1 MIQTTCCGC
10 WVEWWRPTLQNLYFN
25 VVFRKSQ
32 NNGESA
38 NTHPKT
44 GLFWGS
50 VSTFSYPRILVFLP
64 LRFKIFRNFEFENS
78 KTFNKKII
86 NYQYV
91 PVCKK
96 RIHVCDIVRRNK
108 NNLCFDLY
116 LTHLIISPISTH

>member
-1 MIQTTCCGC
+1 
-10 WVEWWRPTLQNLYFN
+10 VEWWRPTLQNLYFN

-64 LRFKIFRNFEFENS
+64 L
-78 KTFNKKII
+78 
-86 NYQYV
+86 
-91 PVCKK
+91 
-96 RIHVCDIVRRNK
+96 
-108 NNLCFDLY
+108 
-116 LTHLIISPISTH
+116 SPIKFFKNEALLRMKQKVLFQDIF

>member
-64 LRFKIFRNFEFENS
+64 LRVTDLS
-78 KTFNKKII
+78 AKKGLLLSII
-86 NYQYV
+86 
-91 PVCKK
+91 KK
-96 RIHVCDIVRRNK
+96 EIGVVVGVFFTLVATDPNA
-108 NNLCFDLY
+108 
-116 LTHLIISPISTH
+116 